1 MNATRRT
8 FLKSSA
14 VPLLLTPCILGA
26 NGRITVGS
34 IGVCFRANL
43 LIGQLPKPGQIV
55 ARCNCDEALAE
66 EVVAKRKTN
75 WDVYNDYRWL
85 LDRKSRWV

>member
-1 MNATRRT
+1 M
-8 FLKSSA
+8 LPCKSVDRPTA
-14 VPLLLTPCILGA
+14 
-26 NGRITVGS
+26 
-34 IGVCFRANL
+34 
-43 LIGQLPKPGQIV
+43 KPGQIV
-55 ARCNCDEALAE
+55 ARCNCDQALAE